1 MASHYRKEEKR
12 EEEGEERS
20 GTKFN
25 AKLTCE
31 NTLSQKRATIA
42 KI

>member
-12 EEEGEERS
+12 EEGEERS